1 MNFYK
6 YKYLSFFTLCLT
18 SIILFSFSPFL
29 AQKSVLT
36 NICGKIGYLIFLGS
50 LGVYFFST
58 SFCKKKFIRICL
70 FLSILFLYIV
80 LGVKSSGTNAVVSY
94 FVNFGLPLFIVLFL
108 YADTKRYILFSSYE
122 KSIFFFILYFCA
134 FLNCIYSIYLVHTFN
149 GDLSSLYIANGKY
162 SDFNYI
168 RNGKLRAFGFLNSAV
183 TFSNYISII
192 LITVIFRI
200 KVKKNFLLR
209 LFFISIMFY
218 SLYLSGSRTPLLS
231 LFATLLILFL
241 FRNKNKKFIP
251 IISVLFIILILI
263 FVSIKAED
271 LSALGR
277 IRQYLRGIDL
287 FVHNPIGH
295 GFGYAS
301 FPDGQELFD
310 CSILTIP
317 VNFGLLGL
325 LILLILYSKTIKS
338 NERNS
343 NGTIRNALLINTFI
357 SSGFVN
363 VVNLGL
369 LTMVIFI
376 YYFKAR
382 YNEENISYSTLQV

>member
-6 YKYLSFFTLCLT
+6 YKHLSFFTLCLT

-50 LGVYFFST
+50 LVVYIFST
-58 SFCKKKFIRICL
+58 SFYKKKFIRICL
-70 FLSILFLYIV
+70 FLSILFFFII
-80 LGVKSSGTNAVVSY
+80 LGVKSSGTNAVASY
-94 FVNFGLPLFIVLFL
+94 FINFGLPLFIVLFL
-108 YADTKRYILFSSYE
+108 YADTKQYILFSSYE

-183 TFSNYISII
+183 TFSNYISVI
-192 LITVIFRI
+192 LSTVLFRI
-200 KVKKNFLLR
+200 KVKKNFLVR

-218 SLYLSGSRTPLLS
+218 SLYLSGSRTPLVS

-241 FRNKNKKFIP
+241 FRKKNKKFIP
-251 IISVLFIILILI
+251 IISVLFIVLILI
-263 FVSIKAED
+263 FVSITAED

-287 FVHNPIGH
+287 FVHNPIGY

-317 VNFGLLGL
+317 VNFGLFGL
-325 LILLILYSKTIKS
+325 VLLLILYSKTIKS
-338 NERNS
+338 NERNC
-343 NGTIRNALLINTFI
+343 NGIIRNALLINTFI

-376 YYFKAR
+376 YYLKAR
-382 YNEENISYSTLQV
+382 YNEENISYSDLQM